1 MAIKATLKRLTVTL
15 LTLLLSSVLL
25 AVSTGFVSVQAA
37 DNTTGGSDTERIT
50 LSPAVSTPKLDA
62 GATQNGT
69 LTIINDGDTAYTF
82 VLYARPFS
90 VSGEQYDPNY
100 TEVNDRTE
108 AYQWVQFKQT
118 HYSLKPGERVK
129 APYSVKVPQNA
140 ASGGHYAVLFA
151 ETQPPAND
159 GSSVARKKRVGSLLY
174 MTVNG
179 PLTQAGSVESWSTS
193 LWQKSRPLEAYVR
206 VKNSGN
212 VHFQANLAVSYK
224 NILGKEMHHIDQQML
239 ILPGTTRKV
248 PVSWSDGPAIGI
260 FKVSGSV
267 NYLDKTDTL
276 QTKYIV
282 LLPLWVLWVIT
293 GLIVILAGW
302 SVLRKRKKSHV
313 KDKRSTRRKK

>member
-1 MAIKATLKRLTVTL
+1 MAFRITLKRSLAVL
-15 LTLLLSSVLL
+15 SALFLSSVLL

-37 DNTTGGSDTERIT
+37 DNTAANDTERIT

-62 GATQNGT
+62 GSTQDGK
-69 LTIINDGDTAYTF
+69 LTVINDGQTTYTF

-100 TEVNDRTE
+100 TEVNERTE

-118 HYSLKPGERVK
+118 HYTLKPGERVK
-129 APYSVKVPQNA
+129 APYTLKVPQNA

-159 GSSVARKKRVGSLLY
+159 TSSVVRKKRVGSLLY

-179 PLTQAGSVESWSTS
+179 TLTQAGSVESWNAA
-193 LWQKSRPLEAYVR
+193 LWQKTRPLESDVR
-206 VKNSGN
+206 IKNSGN
-212 VHFQANLAVSYK
+212 VHFEANLSVSYQ
-224 NILGKEMHHIDQQML
+224 NIFGKDMHHLDQQML

-260 FKVSGSV
+260 FKVSGSI
-267 NYLDKTDTL
+267 NYLNKTETL
-276 QTKYIV
+276 HTKYIV
-282 LLPLWVLWVIT
+282 LLPLWVLWVVV
-293 GLIVILAGW
+293 GLIVVLAGW
-302 SVLRKRKKSHV
+302 SVLRKRKKSHA
-313 KDKRSTRRKK
+313 KRSVRRKK